1 MSGKKKSV
9 KEENLQEISAA
20 KIIRTARKA
29 KNETETLRGKLEP
42 GRKEKKLK
50 QSQRLAIAGV
60 KKIRKEEEVSE
71 ESNPRIPRKKI
82 NLLTLRSILIFILM
96 KIQRELFMDLDLR
109 MLRLQRHL

>member
-1 MSGKKKSV
+1 MKKKWSDKYKKSINCDNPKGFSQRAHCQGKKKSV

-20 KIIRTARKA
+20 KIIRAARKA

-60 KKIRKEEEVSE
+60 KKIRKEEE
-71 ESNPRIPRKKI
+71 K
-82 NLLTLRSILIFILM
+82 LLSMKLILL
-96 KIQRELFMDLDLR
+96 L
-109 MLRLQRHL
+109 